1 MNLRA
6 GAAPVDDRPDRG
18 HPLGARADGT
28 WRSSSRWPPS
38 ARRAC
43 ASSSSCRPLRERSRF
58 ARHDPEPSGLRSA
71 RLSESSVDPTS
82 VGGFLVSGS
91 PAPAAPWLPAPAASA
106 PSRRPWLPWLPCPW
120 LPRSCGSACSHAASD
135 PRSLPSGGASARTP
149 VRTCASTV
157 ERHGSSTAARPGV
170 HRQQPGPPGRGP
182 ALLAL
187 WGCSYR
193 FAGLPRMVE
202 RLVHA
207 GSLSSRGPR
216 RPFGR
221 GLRLST
227 CAFGR
232 LPGFGW
238 SCFPRGA
245 CAPPGFGR
253 GSAGCFSPFGARGP
267 RPSTP
272 AFQRCSLRFTVG
284 GGRALCLRAGCRD
297 GRLSQAA
304 VAPAGPLA
312 AASFFDDC
320 DLTELNP
327 RVAERD
333 GSTRAPAARPPAS
346 VGCV

>member
-38 ARRAC
+38 ARRAG

-58 ARHDPEPSGLRSA
+58 DRHDPEPSGLRSA
-71 RLSESSVDPTS
+71 RLSESSVDPTL

-120 LPRSCGSACSHAASD
+120 LPRSWWLRLQSRGLGPALLALWGCVGPDTCPRSAPLRLSATVRRPRPGPGSTGSSRVPRAVD
-135 PRSLPSGGASARTP
+135 PRSLPSGGAATGSPVCPAWLSAWFTRAVCQVAAPAGPLAAAFASARALSG
-149 VRTCASTV
+149 AS
-157 ERHGSSTAARPGV
+157 
-170 HRQQPGPPGRGP
+170 P
-182 ALLAL
+182 A
-187 WGCSYR
+187 S
-193 FAGLPRMVE
+193 AG
-202 RLVHA
+202 
-207 GSLSSRGPR
+207 
-216 RPFGR
+216 
-221 GLRLST
+221 
-227 CAFGR
+227 
-232 LPGFGW
+232 

-284 GGRALCLRAGCRD
+284 
-297 GRLSQAA
+297 
-304 VAPAGPLA
+304 
-312 AASFFDDC
+312 
-320 DLTELNP
+320 
-327 RVAERD
+327 
-333 GSTRAPAARPPAS
+333 
-346 VGCV
+346 

>member
-38 ARRAC
+38 ARRAG

-58 ARHDPEPSGLRSA
+58 DRHDPEPSGLRSA

-120 LPRSCGSACSHAASD
+120 LPRSWWLRLQSRGLESALLALRGCGSHGH
-135 PRSLPSGGASARTP
+135 LSA
-149 VRTCASTV
+149 VCASTV

-193 FAGLPRMVE
+193 FAGLHPHGR
-202 RLVHA
+202 A
-207 GSLSSRGPR
+207 PGSRGQSVTSRPPPALWPR
-216 RPFGR
+216 PAPQHVRLRAPPRLRPVRASPGAPARLPVSAGAAPVASRPSGPGVPGPPLPLFSDAPFGLPL
-221 GLRLST
+221 GEGVH
-227 CAFGR
+227 CAFG
-232 LPGFGW
+232 PGAGM
-238 SCFPRGA
+238 GA
-245 CAPPGFGR
+245 SHRQPWPPP
-253 GSAGCFSPFGARGP
+253 ALWP
-267 RPSTP
+267 RPPSSTT
-272 AFQRCSLRFTVG
+272 AT
-284 GGRALCLRAGCRD
+284 
-297 GRLSQAA
+297 
-304 VAPAGPLA
+304 
-312 AASFFDDC
+312 
-320 DLTELNP
+320 
-327 RVAERD
+327 
-333 GSTRAPAARPPAS
+333 
-346 VGCV
+346 

>member
-38 ARRAC
+38 ARRAG

-58 ARHDPEPSGLRSA
+58 DRHDPEPSGLRSA

-91 PAPAAPWLPAPAASA
+91 PAPAAPWLPVPAASA

-120 LPRSCGSACSHAASD
+120 LPRSWWLRLQSRGLGPALLALWGCVGPDTCPRSAPLRLSATVRRPRPGPGSTGSSRVHRAVD
-135 PRSLPSGGASARTP
+135 PRSLPSGGAAT
-149 VRTCASTV
+149 
-157 ERHGSSTAARPGV
+157 GSLVCT
-170 HRQQPGPPGRGP
+170 
-182 ALLAL
+182 
-187 WGCSYR
+187 
-193 FAGLPRMVE
+193 RMVE

-227 CAFGR
+227 CVFGR

-238 SCFPRGA
+238 FVL
-245 CAPPGFGR
+245 PPGRLRASRFRPGQR
-253 GSAGCFSPFGARGP
+253 RLLLALRGP
-267 RPSTP
+267 GSPALHSRFSAILPSVLP
-272 AFQRCSLRFTVG
+272 LGEGVHCAFG
-284 GGRALCLRAGCRD
+284 PGAG
-297 GRLSQAA
+297 
-304 VAPAGPLA
+304 AG
-312 AASFFDDC
+312 ASHRQ
-320 DLTELNP
+320 P
-327 RVAERD
+327 
-333 GSTRAPAARPPAS
+333 RPPPALWPRPPS
-346 VGCV
+346 STTATWRS